1 MSSDTEAVT
10 TFTLTKRIGEPATNF
25 SVSFSNPLSPDEY
38 ATGEELELVIRNP
51 ASKEDYTR
59 FTGIIESVDRDD
71 ADNNKIYGLSGRDK
85 GRLLLRQPFTHTCT
99 LTSGVDYTVEQIIDL
114 ILANTG
120 ITRGEG
126 QTVLGEL

>member
-1 MSSDTEAVT
+1 MSNTTDAVT
-10 TFTLTKRIGEPATNF
+10 TFTISKRIGEPSTNF
-25 SVSFSNPLSPDEY
+25 SVSFSTPLDPDEY
-38 ATGEELELVIRNP
+38 TTGEVLEWDITNP
-51 ASKEDYTR
+51 ASKESYTR
-59 FTGIIESVDRDD
+59 FSGIIESVDRDD
-71 ADNNKIYGLSGRDK
+71 TDNNKIYGISGRDK

-99 LTSGVDYTVEQIIDL
+99 LTGTDYTVEEIIDL

>member
-1 MSSDTEAVT
+1 MSSTTEAVT

-25 SVSFSNPLSPDEY
+25 SVSFSNSLSPEEY

-71 ADNNKIYGLSGRDK
+71 TDNNKIYGLSGRDK

>member
-1 MSSDTEAVT
+1 MSSTTEAVT

-25 SVSFSNPLSPDEY
+25 SVTFTTPLSPTEY
-38 ATGEELELVIRNP
+38 ATGEELKLVIRNP

-59 FTGIIESVDRDD
+59 FTGIIETVDRDD
-71 ADNNKIYGLSGRDK
+71 SDNNKIYGISGRDK

-99 LTSGVDYTVEQIIDL
+99 LTTGIDYTVEEIIDL

-126 QTVLGEL
+126 QTVLGEI